1 MSTGFRGNPI
11 DRRLR
16 RRQNED
22 YHQRLKNVKPFLEIT
37 PPKEHQHLQLSV
49 KKIQMQ
55 QERQAAIDRQNQVI
69 LSQLMKIK
77 QSPARVDNWNK
88 QWKPSNDRLRSFRE
102 RKQRRI
108 KLENEKQVE
117 RLKNIQ
123 PYYDVDKWEKDYK
136 KHQYYLWLLDGGTKE
151 YDEIEDEDE
160 EEEESDEEEREKLPP
175 VDSPD
180 GEKGGEKK
188 AKQKKEES
196 VKLPPIDGKKK
207 GKDGGKKKDEYP
219 EHVVIM
225 DAEDIH
231 KAVEENDK
239 EKILQIL
246 GRVSEKKKLDKLKE
260 KYKELYDKDLM
271 EDVKPKLDEEMQE
284 VLDSLGSGAED
295 DATKLYEAMKGLGTD
310 EDILIEIL
318 CTRTNAE
325 LKDIRAAYNKKYK
338 NSLESD
344 LKGDTSGDLETLL
357 VELSKGQRDESTEV
371 DKEIAKSDAKEI
383 MEAGVASWGTDE
395 GKFIRI
401 FTQRSRPQLGAT
413 FPEYK
418 QLTNEDI
425 ADSIDS
431 EMDGDLQKAFLTL
444 VKCVRDPTGFHSDKL
459 HKALEEGDTKAVA
472 RIILGKN
479 KAQLDEL
486 AAAYKKAHKVEL
498 ADEIDKKCS
507 GDLKDL
513 MLAKLGKGKD
523 KKKQQKPADKQDK
536 AKKDAAKDK
545 PKAKA
550 AAAQDNKKTDKN
562 AAKNKE
568 EEAALE
574 KDADEL
580 HKAIEAEDKTKIVDI
595 LAKNCADKSKLQ
607 KLQDK
612 YKKKHEKDLLEALKP
627 ILDEDLQEA
636 VESLL
641 MDSAAYDAKNLYNAT
656 KGLGT
661 DEDVLI
667 EVLCT
672 RTNAQLKD
680 INKAYSKMY
689 DNSLESDLKGDTSG
703 DLETIL
709 VTLNKGQRDESTKVD
724 KEMAEKDAKELQE
737 AGVASWGTDEDKFIL
752 IFTQRSRP
760 QLGATFPEY
769 KKLTNKDIA
778 DSIDAE
784 MDGDLQKAFLTIVK
798 CVRDPTNF
806 RLNKVQT
813 ALKEGDTKAVAA
825 IILTKDKA
833 QLDELA
839 AAYKKANKVELA
851 DEVDKKCKGDTKTL
865 LMAKLGRGKDKK
877 QQQKPGAK
885 QDAAKAK
892 PKAAA
897 GQDKKTDKSAE
908 KNKEEEAALE
918 KDADELHKAIE
929 AEDKTKIVDILAKNC
944 ADKSKLQKLQDK
956 YKKKHNKDL
965 LDALK
970 PILDEDLQEAVESL
984 LMESAAYDA
993 KNLYNAT
1000 KDLGTDEDA
1009 LIEVLCT
1016 RTNAQLKE
1024 INKAYSKMYD
1034 NSLESDLKGDTS
1046 GDLETILVTLNKGQ
1060 RDESTKV
1067 DKEMA
1072 KKDAKE
1078 LQEAGVGSWGTDE
1091 DKFIRIFT
1099 QRSRPQLGATFPE
1112 YKKLTN
1118 KDIADSID
1126 AEMDGDLQKAFLTI
1140 VKCVRDP
1147 TNFRLNKLQAALK
1160 EGDTKAVAAIILT
1173 KDKAQLDELAAAY
1186 KKANKVEL
1194 ADEVNKKCKGDT
1206 KTLIMAKLGRGK
1218 DKKQQQKPGAKQDA
1232 AKAKP
1237 KAAAGQDSKKTDK
1250 NAEKNKEENKEAAV
1264 EKDADELRKAIDAGD
1279 KDKVVDILAKHCD
1292 DKSKIQQLKDKYKE
1306 KHDQDLLEA
1315 VKPVLEEEQL
1325 QDAVESLF
1333 MESSSYDAKILYNAM
1348 KGLGTDEDVLIEVL
1362 CSRDNAELA
1371 KIKETYTELYGR
1383 SLEKDIKGDTSG
1395 HFECLLVELSKG
1407 KRDESSKVDRGLAK
1421 KDAEALM
1428 QAGYLGTDEDKFVQ
1442 VFTQR
1447 SFVHLKAVFQEYKKI
1462 CNQEMDE
1469 AIEEEMSQD
1478 LEKGFLALVK
1488 YTRDPATFYAAKLQK
1503 SLQDG
1508 DTNTAGRVILTS
1520 TTAELADMV
1529 GGYKKLS
1536 GKDLIKDAEAKFSEN
1551 MKKFILPR
1559 LKKAGQEQKEK
1570 EKASNDPKNKK
1581 AAAGGKQDG
1590 AAAKKA
1596 DAKPAANK
1604 KPAQQK
1610 KSQQDDK
1617 QEYSALREAIDAN
1630 NKKKIKEIVCRN
1642 LEKKDDAKKL
1652 VEDYNSRYEME
1663 LFESLDDKLDEDLIE
1678 ALAALSLP
1686 KAMYDAR
1693 TLHLA
1698 MKGLFTKELVLI
1710 EIFATRTNAEIAA
1723 IRQAYKKKYRKELEQ
1738 VIKDDTSGDFETLLV
1753 ELCKGQRDEST
1764 EVNDDLAH
1772 KDAESLLEAGIK
1784 KWGTDE
1790 ETFIE
1795 IFTKRSFPQLKAMLP
1810 EYKKWAKCEM
1820 EETIDSEMSG
1830 DLREGLQTL
1839 VKCIRDQNQFLADKL
1854 QVALHGKSTP
1864 SVARI
1869 ILGESAIAEI
1879 EKSYNAT
1886 YKPKL
1891 AGEIDTKC
1899 SNELK
1904 KVLLPKLKDTG
1915 PDKEPEKEEKPSSE
1929 KPAESKPKETASEK
1943 PSSEKPAESKPEVA
1957 ASEKPAESKPEVTA
1971 SDQSADAGEKQR
1983 GNDEGSGNQEEK
1995 KKEERPQLTIEKKP
2009 EYHGTLKPA
2018 ANFNAAEDAEAL
2030 KKAMKGFG
2038 SDEDAIMAVLG
2049 ARTNKQRQEI
2059 AAKFQQEYNKNL
2071 VDELK
2076 SELGGKFEDAIIA
2089 LMSTPELFDANS
2101 LHDAM
2106 SGLGTD
2112 EAVLIEILSS
2122 RSSEEIQAIK
2132 ATFKQTHGKELVE
2145 EIKSET
2151 SGDLQTTL
2159 IKLAEGKRSTS
2170 EKVDQN
2176 LAYEDATKL
2185 FEAGEDKW
2193 GTDESVFVN
2202 ILTTRSTTQLQA
2214 TFEAYKH
2221 VAKTDIMDS
2230 VNDELT
2236 GDFHDAIEAI
2246 VRCTRN
2252 PPLFFAEALEKAVSG
2267 FTSDSKAITRIVVTR
2282 SEIDLAEIKTEYEKK
2297 TGKTLKAAVQD
2308 ELKGDLEKLLLQI
2321 IGE

>member
-1 MSTGFRGNPI
+1 MHSCVPGKKMPSCNKTIEKRINEE
-11 DRRLR
+11 RR
-16 RRQNED
+16 EE
-22 YHQRLKNVKPFLEIT
+22 YYEKLKNVKPFLEIT

-661 DEDVLI
+661 DEDV
-667 EVLCT
+667 
-672 RTNAQLKD
+672 
-680 INKAYSKMY
+680 
-689 DNSLESDLKGDTSG
+689 
-703 DLETIL
+703 
-709 VTLNKGQRDESTKVD
+709 
-724 KEMAEKDAKELQE
+724 
-737 AGVASWGTDEDKFIL
+737 
-752 IFTQRSRP
+752 
-760 QLGATFPEY
+760 
-769 KKLTNKDIA
+769 
-778 DSIDAE
+778 
-784 MDGDLQKAFLTIVK
+784 
-798 CVRDPTNF
+798 
-806 RLNKVQT
+806 
-813 ALKEGDTKAVAA
+813 
-825 IILTKDKA
+825 
-833 QLDELA
+833 
-839 AAYKKANKVELA
+839 
-851 DEVDKKCKGDTKTL
+851 
-865 LMAKLGRGKDKK
+865 
-877 QQQKPGAK
+877 
-885 QDAAKAK
+885 
-892 PKAAA
+892 
-897 GQDKKTDKSAE
+897 
-908 KNKEEEAALE
+908 
-918 KDADELHKAIE
+918 
-929 AEDKTKIVDILAKNC
+929 
-944 ADKSKLQKLQDK
+944 
-956 YKKKHNKDL
+956 
-965 LDALK
+965 
-970 PILDEDLQEAVESL
+970 
-984 LMESAAYDA
+984 
-993 KNLYNAT
+993 
-1000 KDLGTDEDA
+1000 